1 MMSTVLKPY
10 PEYRPS
16 GLPWLG
22 TIPSHW
28 EVRRNGRLFA
38 QRNETGYPDLPI
50 LEVSLKTGVRIRDL
64 ENAKRKQVMSEREK
78 YKRAVKGDIA
88 YNMMRMWQ
96 GAVGVAPEDGLISP
110 AYVVARP
117 LDGTDSRYFAYLFRT
132 GAYMSEVNKYS
143 HGIVTDRNRLYWD
156 EFKQM
161 PSPFPPLEEQNA
173 IADYLDRKDTEIR
186 EFIRNKRRLVALLNE
201 CKLMIVNEAVTK
213 GIDSNVK
220 LKPSGIDWL
229 GDIPEHWEARRL
241 RTLAAVR
248 ASGVDK
254 ITNEDEV
261 PVMLCN
267 YVDVYKNDRITTA
280 LEFMKATARPE
291 EIRAFELKAG
301 DVIITKDSE
310 SWDDIAIPTFVPEAL
325 PGVVCAYHLALIRP
339 FSGEIEGEFLFRA
352 FSSDP
357 VADQF
362 RIAATGVTRFGL
374 SQGAIKGAFFPLPP
388 LEEQQAIIVHI
399 NEKCAEISQAIL
411 RAEREIELI
420 EEYHTTLIC
429 DAVFGRL
436 DVRHLAKP
444 EKRRKPNVHFCR
456 SVLAAEIVERHRDTP
471 RFGWIKLQKAIL
483 LAERHLELEEIQS
496 RPVRAAA
503 GPFDNAMM
511 RSVHAQMKRSKWFEP
526 QRQEGGGIA
535 YLPMEKCGAHRDYF
549 DRYWGDR
556 KPSFDRLMELIH
568 PMKTEQIEIVATLY
582 AAWND
587 FLIQGE
593 TVDDDR
599 LVDEVLNRWDASK
612 KRISE
617 DRWRAAIDW
626 MREKNLVPK
635 GYGRPT
641 ERAQDGEC

>member
-1 MMSTVLKPY
+1 
-10 PEYRPS
+10 
-16 GLPWLG
+16 
-22 TIPSHW
+22 
-28 EVRRNGRLFA
+28 
-38 QRNETGYPDLPI
+38 
-50 LEVSLKTGVRIRDL
+50 
-64 ENAKRKQVMSEREK
+64 
-78 YKRAVKGDIA
+78 
-88 YNMMRMWQ
+88 MMRMWQ
-96 GAVGVAPEDGLISP
+96 GAVGGAPEDGLISP
-110 AYVVARP
+110 AYVVATP

-161 PSPFPPLEEQNA
+161 PSPFPPPEEQKA
-173 IADYLDRKDTEIR
+173 IADYLDRKDMEIR

-201 CKLMIVNEAVTK
+201 RKLMLVNEAVTK
-213 GIDSNVK
+213 GIDPNVK

-229 GDIPEHWEARRL
+229 GDIPEHWVINRIK
-241 RTLAAVR
+241 TVAANITEQTFQKDPDDVYI
-248 ASGVDK
+248 ALESVESWTGK
-254 ITNEDEV
+254 ITTNNTDTPFV
-261 PVMLCN
+261 SQVKRF
-267 YVDVYKNDRITTA
+267 VADDVLFGKLRPYLAKVV
-280 LEFMKATARPE
+280 KAKQT
-291 EIRAFELKAG
+291 
-301 DVIITKDSE
+301 
-310 SWDDIAIPTFVPEAL
+310 
-325 PGVVCAYHLALIRP
+325 GVCV
-339 FSGEIEGEFLFRA
+339 GEFLVLRLKGEDITTDFFEHTLRSLKFIDLINSTTFGAKMPRA
-352 FSSDP
+352 EWAFIGN
-357 VADQF
+357 VN
-362 RIAATGVTRFGL
+362 IAYPDNT
-374 SQGAIKGAFFPLPP
+374 
-388 LEEQQAIIVHI
+388 EEQFKIIEYVKDKINSINTAI
-399 NEKCAEISQAIL
+399 Q

-456 SVLAAEIVERHRDTP
+456 SVLAAEIVDRHRDTP

-511 RSVHAQMKRSKWFEP
+511 RSVHAQMKRSKWFDP

-556 KPSFDRLMELIH
+556 KTSFDRLMELIH

-593 TVDDDR
+593 MVDDDR
-599 LVDEVLNRWDASK
+599 LLDEVLNRWDASK

-617 DRWRAAIDW
+617 DRWRSAIDW

-635 GYGRPT
+635 GYGRAT
-641 ERAQDGEC
+641 ERAQDGDC

>member
-38 QRNETGYPDLPI
+38 QRNQTGYPDLPI

-117 LDGTDSRYFAYLFRT
+117 LDSTDSRYFAYLFRT
-132 GAYMSEVNKYS
+132 GAYMNEVNKYS

-161 PSPFPPLEEQNA
+161 PSPFPPPEEQKA
-173 IADYLDRKDTEIR
+173 IADYLDRKAMEIR

-201 CKLMIVNEAVTK
+201 RKLALVNEVITK
-213 GIDSNVK
+213 GIDPHVK

-229 GDIPEHWEARRL
+229 GDIPEHWVINRIK
-241 RTLAAVR
+241 TVAANITEQTSQKDPDDVYI
-248 ASGVDK
+248 ALESVESWTGK
-254 ITNEDEV
+254 ITTDNSDTPFV
-261 PVMLCN
+261 SQVKRF
-267 YVDVYKNDRITTA
+267 VADDVLFGKLRPYLAKVV
-280 LEFMKATARPE
+280 KAKQT
-291 EIRAFELKAG
+291 
-301 DVIITKDSE
+301 
-310 SWDDIAIPTFVPEAL
+310 
-325 PGVVCAYHLALIRP
+325 GVCV
-339 FSGEIEGEFLFRA
+339 GEFLVLRLKGEDITTDFFEHTLRSPKFIDLINSTTFGAKMPRA
-352 FSSDP
+352 EWAFIGN
-357 VADQF
+357 VN
-362 RIAATGVTRFGL
+362 IAYPDNT
-374 SQGAIKGAFFPLPP
+374 
-388 LEEQQAIIVHI
+388 EEQFKIIEYVKEKINSINTAI
-399 NEKCAEISQAIL
+399 Q

-593 TVDDDR
+593 TVDDDC

>member
-38 QRNETGYPDLPI
+38 QRNQTGYPDLPI

-132 GAYMSEVNKYS
+132 GAYMNEVNKYS

-161 PSPFPPLEEQNA
+161 PSPFPLPEEQKA
-173 IADYLDRKDTEIR
+173 IADYLDRKAMEIH

-201 CKLMIVNEAVTK
+201 RKLALVNEVITK
-213 GIDSNVK
+213 GIDPYVK

-229 GDIPEHWEARRL
+229 GDIPAHWVIN
-241 RTLAAVR
+241 RTKTVAAN
-248 ASGVDK
+248 
-254 ITNEDEV
+254 ITEQTSQKDPN
-261 PVMLCN
+261 
-267 YVDVYKNDRITTA
+267 DVYVA
-280 LEFMKATARPE
+280 LES
-291 EIRAFELKAG
+291 
-301 DVIITKDSE
+301 VE
-310 SWDDIAIPTFVPEAL
+310 SWTGKFTADNNDTPFVSQVKRFVADDVLFGKLRPYLAKVVKAKQT
-325 PGVVCAYHLALIRP
+325 GVCV
-339 FSGEIEGEFLFRA
+339 GEFLVLRLKGEDITTDFFEYTLRSPKFIDLVNSTTFGAKMPRA
-352 FSSDP
+352 EWAFIGN
-357 VADQF
+357 VN
-362 RIAATGVTRFGL
+362 IAYPDN
-374 SQGAIKGAFFPLPP
+374 K
-388 LEEQQAIIVHI
+388 EEQFKIIEYVKNKINSINTAI
-399 NEKCAEISQAIL
+399 Q

-436 DVRHLAKP
+436 DIRHLAKP

-456 SVLAAEIVERHRDTP
+456 SVLAAEIVDRHRDTP

-511 RSVHAQMKRSKWFEP
+511 RSVHAQMKRSKWFAP

-593 TVDDDR
+593 TVDDGR

-635 GYGRPT
+635 GYGRAT
-641 ERAQDGEC
+641 ERAQDGDC

>member
-38 QRNETGYPDLPI
+38 QRNQTGYPDLPI

-78 YKRAVKGDIA
+78 YKRAVKGEIA

-96 GAVGVAPEDGLISP
+96 GAVGVAPADGLISP

-117 LDGTDSRYFAYLFRT
+117 LEGTDSRYFAYLFRT

-161 PSPFPPLEEQNA
+161 PSPFPPPEEQKA
-173 IADYLDRKDTEIR
+173 IAEYLDRKDMEIR

-201 CKLMIVNEAVTK
+201 RKLALVNEAVTR
-213 GIDSNVK
+213 GIDPHVRF
-220 LKPSGIDWL
+220 KPSGIDWI
-229 GDIPEHWEARRL
+229 GEIPAHWE
-241 RTLAAVR
+241 
-248 ASGVDK
+248 
-254 ITNEDEV
+254 
-261 PVMLCN
+261 
-267 YVDVYKNDRITTA
+267 
-280 LEFMKATARPE
+280 
-291 EIRAFELKAG
+291 
-301 DVIITKDSE
+301 
-310 SWDDIAIPTFVPEAL
+310 
-325 PGVVCAYHLALIRP
+325 IRP
-339 FSGEIEGEFLFRA
+339 LKHWVR
-352 FSSDP
+352 
-357 VADQF
+357 
-362 RIAATGVTRFGL
+362 
-374 SQGAIKGAFFPLPP
+374 
-388 LEEQQAIIVHI
+388 I
-399 NEKCAEISQAIL
+399 NEKTLPETTDPEFQFNYIDIGSVGTGFLIDPPEKMRFGSSPSRARRILSKNDIILSTVRTYLKAVYFIDNETDSLIASTGFAVLTPPETMVPKFLSFVIQNNRFIERVTAYSTGVNYPAITASCLGSLHVAIPISKEEQRIIANHIEEKIASINTAIQ

-420 EEYHTTLIC
+420 EEYHTTMIC

-456 SVLAAEIVERHRDTP
+456 SVLAAEIVDRHRDTP

-511 RSVHAQMKRSKWFEP
+511 RSVHAQMKHSKWFEP

-556 KPSFDRLMELIH
+556 KTSFDRLMELIH

-593 TVDDDR
+593 TMDDDR

-617 DRWRAAIDW
+617 DRWRTAIDW

-635 GYGRPT
+635 GYGRAT
-641 ERAQDGEC
+641 ERSQDGDC

>member
-1 MMSTVLKPY
+1 
-10 PEYRPS
+10 
-16 GLPWLG
+16 
-22 TIPSHW
+22 
-28 EVRRNGRLFA
+28 
-38 QRNETGYPDLPI
+38 
-50 LEVSLKTGVRIRDL
+50 
-64 ENAKRKQVMSEREK
+64 
-78 YKRAVKGDIA
+78 
-88 YNMMRMWQ
+88 
-96 GAVGVAPEDGLISP
+96 
-110 AYVVARP
+110 
-117 LDGTDSRYFAYLFRT
+117 
-132 GAYMSEVNKYS
+132 
-143 HGIVTDRNRLYWD
+143 
-156 EFKQM
+156 M
-161 PSPFPPLEEQNA
+161 PSPFPPPEEQKT
-173 IADYLDRKDTEIR
+173 IADYLDRKGMEIR

-201 CKLMIVNEAVTK
+201 RKLALVNEVITK
-213 GIDSNVK
+213 GIDPHVR

-229 GDIPEHWEARRL
+229 GDIPGHWEVMKLKRVVSLNPSKSETRANPADGEKVVFLPMENISVNGHIDCTDKRLLSQVWNGFTYFRRGDVVM
-241 RTLAAVR
+241 A
-248 ASGVDK
+248 K
-254 ITNEDEV
+254 ITPCFENGKGAYLERLETGFGFGTTELIVLRPSDAIDGAFLRLLISTKQFLFLGEQFMTGAAGQQRIPSSFV
-261 PVMLCN
+261 EN
-267 YVDVYKNDRITTA
+267 YPI
-280 LEFMKATARPE
+280 
-291 EIRAFELKAG
+291 
-301 DVIITKDSE
+301 
-310 SWDDIAIPTFVPEAL
+310 AL
-325 PGVVCAYHLALIRP
+325 PKIDEQR
-339 FSGEIEGEFLFRA
+339 EILEH
-352 FSSDP
+352 
-357 VADQF
+357 
-362 RIAATGVTRFGL
+362 
-374 SQGAIKGAFFPLPP
+374 IK
-388 LEEQQAIIVHI
+388 
-399 NEKCAEISQAIL
+399 KKSAEIDDAIN

-444 EKRRKPNVHFCR
+444 EKKRKPNVHFCR
-456 SVLAAEIVERHRDTP
+456 SVLAAEIVDRHRDTP

-556 KPSFDRLMELIH
+556 KTSFDRLMELIH

-587 FLIQGE
+587 FLIHGE
-593 TVDDDR
+593 MVDDDC

-635 GYGRPT
+635 GYGRAT
-641 ERAQDGEC
+641 ERPQDGDC

>member
-38 QRNETGYPDLPI
+38 QRNQTGYPDLPI

-117 LDGTDSRYFAYLFRT
+117 FDGTDSRYFAYLFRT
-132 GAYMSEVNKYS
+132 GAYMNEVNKYS

-161 PSPFPPLEEQNA
+161 PSPFPPPEEQKA
-173 IADYLDRKDTEIR
+173 IADYLDRKAMEIR

-201 CKLMIVNEAVTK
+201 RKLALVNEVITK
-213 GIDSNVK
+213 GIDPHVK

-229 GDIPEHWEARRL
+229 GDIPEHWVINRIK
-241 RTLAAVR
+241 TVAAN
-248 ASGVDK
+248 
-254 ITNEDEV
+254 ITEQTSQKD
-261 PVMLCN
+261 PD
-267 YVDVYKNDRITTA
+267 DVYIA
-280 LEFMKATARPE
+280 LESVESWTGK
-291 EIRAFELKAG
+291 
-301 DVIITKDSE
+301 IITDNSDTPFVSQVKRFVA
-310 SWDDIAIPTFVPEAL
+310 DDVLFGKLRPYLAKVVKAKQT
-325 PGVVCAYHLALIRP
+325 GVCV
-339 FSGEIEGEFLFRA
+339 GEFLVLRLKGEDITTDFFEHTLRSPKFIDLINSTTFGAKMPRA
-352 FSSDP
+352 EWAFIGN
-357 VADQF
+357 VN
-362 RIAATGVTRFGL
+362 IAYPDNT
-374 SQGAIKGAFFPLPP
+374 
-388 LEEQQAIIVHI
+388 EEQFKIIEYVKEKINSINTAI
-399 NEKCAEISQAIL
+399 Q

-456 SVLAAEIVERHRDTP
+456 SVLAAEIVDRHRDTP

-526 QRQEGGGIA
+526 QRQEGGGLA

-556 KPSFDRLMELIH
+556 KTSFDRLMELIH

-593 TVDDDR
+593 TMDDDR
-599 LVDEVLNRWDASK
+599 LVDEVLNRWNASK

-635 GYGRPT
+635 GYGRAT
-641 ERAQDGEC
+641 ERAQDGDC

>member
-1 MMSTVLKPY
+1 VLKPY

-38 QRNETGYPDLPI
+38 QRNQTGYPDLPI

-161 PSPFPPLEEQNA
+161 PSPFPPPEEQKA
-173 IADYLDRKDTEIR
+173 IADYLDRKAMEIR
-186 EFIRNKRRLVALLNE
+186 EFILNKRRLVALLNE
-201 CKLMIVNEAVTK
+201 RKLALVNEAVTR
-213 GIDSNVK
+213 GIDPHVK
-220 LKPSGIDWL
+220 LQPSGIDWL
-229 GDIPEHWEARRL
+229 GDIPEHWEIRRL
-241 RTLAAVR
+241 KTVASLIMGQSPPSSECTYKPEGLPFLQGCGEFGSYHPTAVQFCSAAPKISPRGAILLSVR
-248 ASGVDK
+248 A
-254 ITNEDEV
+254 
-261 PVMLCN
+261 PVGKMNISDQEYGIGRGLCA
-267 YVDVYKNDRITTA
+267 IIP
-280 LEFMKATARPE
+280 RPE
-291 EIRAFELKAG
+291 ILDREFIKFSILASQQELSLSSTGSTYDAVSTGQVGNLKI
-301 DVIITKDSE
+301 V
-310 SWDDIAIPTFVPEAL
+310 L
-325 PGVVCAYHLALIRP
+325 P
-339 FSGEIEGEFLFRA
+339 S
-352 FSSDP
+352 
-357 VADQF
+357 
-362 RIAATGVTRFGL
+362 
-374 SQGAIKGAFFPLPP
+374 
-388 LEEQQAIIVHI
+388 I
-399 NEKCAEISQAIL
+399 NEQRQVVEFIEDKTADINTAIN

-444 EKRRKPNVHFCR
+444 EKRRTANIHFCR
-456 SVLAAEIVERHRDTP
+456 SVLAAEIVDRHRDTP

-511 RSVHAQMKRSKWFEP
+511 RSVHAQMKRSKWFDP

-556 KPSFDRLMELIH
+556 KTSFDRLMELIH

-587 FLIQGE
+587 SLIQGE

-617 DRWRAAIDW
+617 DRWRTAIDW

-635 GYGRPT
+635 GYGRAT
-641 ERAQDGEC
+641 ERAQDGDC